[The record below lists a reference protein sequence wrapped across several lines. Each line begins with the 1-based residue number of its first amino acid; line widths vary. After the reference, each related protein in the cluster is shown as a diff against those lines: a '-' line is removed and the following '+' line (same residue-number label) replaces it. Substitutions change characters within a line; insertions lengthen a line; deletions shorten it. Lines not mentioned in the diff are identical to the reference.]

1 MSKPRKSK
9 KEFSKIII
17 ITVLIFTIGITIFS
31 CIMIWRAGDLSP
43 LTYLI
48 PSIFAEASTGTAF
61 YYRKAEAEN
70 IRKIE
75 KTQNISKGEMND
87 EQ

>member
-31 CIMIWRAGDLSP
+31 CIMIWRTGDLSP

-48 PSIFAEASTGTAF
+48 PSIFAEAPVQLFIIA
-61 YYRKAEAEN
+61 RQKP
-70 IRKIE
+70 KIFERLKRHKIFQKE
-75 KTQNISKGEMND
+75 K
-87 EQ
+87 